1 MPPDL
6 SVLSP
11 SPLKMV
17 VPTKAGV
24 VPTRARSAYTTVPRD
39 DEGAAHTGA
48 VTSEKETN
56 RARILFAIEW
66 QCLRPATVQHSLLLA
81 TARRSFPQVTATR
94 STRRCVIKRLPEG

>member
-66 QCLRPATVQHSLLLA
+66 QGLRPATLQHSLLLP
-81 TARRSFPQVTATR
+81 TARLSFLQGTATR
-94 STRRCVIKRLPEG
+94 ATRRACYQGPPR